1 MLCWAGKNKR
11 CPLKSEKNDSLSIDL
26 VTHQIQGQHQVNH
39 LTEAQGRGKAK
50 VRIIVA
56 QVVDN
61 DGAKEFSALGCE
73 LGVKHGTDANI
84 SVFALRWAHENPF
97 LDE

>member
-1 MLCWAGKNKR
+1 M
-11 CPLKSEKNDSLSIDL
+11 
-26 VTHQIQGQHQVNH
+26 
-39 LTEAQGRGKAK
+39 
-50 VRIIVA
+50 
-56 QVVDN
+56 VDN
-61 DGAKEFSALGCE
+61 DGAKEFFALGCE